1 MKNSLTWRNR
11 AHTLTAEQSRAEQS
25 RAEQSRAE
33 QSSKQLLCRFLL
45 SESKYLDEKTHFRH
59 GVVSCREWVFLYFF
73 RTFYRRK
80 RV

>member
-33 QSSKQLLCRFLL
+33 QSRAEQSRAVNNFSADFCCLNLNI
-45 SESKYLDEKTHFRH
+45 
-59 GVVSCREWVFLYFF
+59 GM
-73 RTFYRRK
+73 K
-80 RV
+80 RPISDTM

>member
-1 MKNSLTWRNR
+1 MKKSLTQCLR
-11 AHTLTAEQSRAEQS
+11 AQYTDGRAEQS

-33 QSSKQLLCRFLL
+33 QSSKQPLCRFLL
-45 SESKYLDEKTHFRH
+45 PESKYLDEKTHFRH